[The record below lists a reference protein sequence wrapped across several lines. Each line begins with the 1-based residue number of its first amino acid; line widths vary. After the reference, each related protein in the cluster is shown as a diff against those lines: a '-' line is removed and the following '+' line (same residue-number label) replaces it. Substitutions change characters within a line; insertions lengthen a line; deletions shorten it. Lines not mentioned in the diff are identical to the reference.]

1 MDGIFVKKIPLECK
15 FCGKS
20 VKTMQDNDEK
30 WKSILDNLKVLEEP
44 GDRKW
49 CITEGDFDKCVP
61 DQLETND
68 GSPPYICQKMKKVT
82 KGSYGEV
89 VIYSRQVPDEQKI
102 AIKVM
107 ESKYDECQATSSY
120 YEEKK
125 SEEKTWCP
133 HVLVQK
139 CISKEGGFK
148 CDLRDIHVKVLAMEV
163 MHQTAYDFL
172 KKETTTYDMKKTILS
187 QIYESLMCLWNNGGV
202 YMDMKSRN
210 VMVNQDLQDNLLVK
224 LVDLGSI
231 CKGSQVEE
239 GGVCTYPPPE
249 TWPIFNNGEDID
261 ATKCP
266 CTEKTLI
273 WQFAIASLFV
283 YAHGYYRNKNGWVK
297 LAWNSPVVNNSIWL
311 KQINTLMEECR
322 SQLPDIPILAK
333 VRQCFADFTNVND
346 WRLADKKIPFKFSE
360 MISHPIVFSPRSVVE
375 EKVKQ
380 KNVHSGNLKIRDF
393 LSLQNETEY
402 V

>member
-1 MDGIFVKKIPLECK
+1 MGGIFGKKEILE
-15 FCGKS
+15 G
-20 VKTMQDNDEK
+20 KTMQDNDEK
-30 WKSILDNLKVLEEP
+30 WKIILNNLKVLEEP
-44 GDRKW
+44 GDDNW
-49 CITEGDFDKCVP
+49 CITKGKFKYCVP
-61 DQLETND
+61 YQLETKD
-68 GSPPYICQKMKKVT
+68 RSPPYICQKDKKSIE
-82 KGSYGEV
+82 GGYGEV
-89 VIYSRQVPDEQKI
+89 VIYSRKNNEGGEDEKI

-107 ESKYDECQATSSY
+107 DSSDDECLDTSSY

-148 CDLRDIHVKVLAMEV
+148 CFLRNDIHVNVLAMEV
-163 MHQTAYDFL
+163 MQQTVYDFL
-172 KKETTTYDMKKTILS
+172 KKNTSDDMKQSILS
-187 QIYESLMCLWNNGGV
+187 QIYEALMCLWNNGGV
-202 YMDMKSRN
+202 YMDMKSKN

-249 TWPIFNNGEDID
+249 TWSFFNKGLLPLDPAE
-261 ATKCP
+261 CP

-283 YAHGYYRNKNGWVK
+283 YADGDYRDNNRWGF
-297 LAWNSPVVNNSIWL
+297 LAWNMPIVQSFYEL
-311 KQINTLMEECR
+311 DQINTMMKRCR

-360 MISHPIVFSPRSVVE
+360 MISHPIVFSPRSE
-375 EKVKQ
+375 EKVKT
-380 KNVHSGNLKIRDF
+380 KAEKRALWELENPGF
-393 LSLQNETEY
+393 PFPTE
-402 V
+402 